1 MGPRQLAVRDG
12 RARALTGRRGPRAR
26 RRLVTKGGGQLAGA
40 HGRAGG
46 ARSASR
52 KWASPIRI
60 HWIPA
65 HIKDYD
71 TDRCRCGEGS
81 QTPKHV
87 LLQCSLHVEARWKM
101 IAKLHDV
108 EGIRGKLSD
117 SDALVSNPQAIRYI
131 AEFMHQTGLLSQF
144 RHAELTEPA
153 EQDQEQG
160 SLLQGP
166 GIDVED
172 DGYIS
177 GLYETTQYVLI
188 PELAEY
194 ETGLA
199 ACIDNPVC
207 DASTGLDLYATSDL
221 TKRQQ
226 TPLKDSQYLVVLH
239 LLAKMIRV
247 SAAGTTTKILKAL
260 KSIVDK
266 YIEPKWGNLT
276 SDNLI
281 NWANNAT
288 LNQTAKEYSPEQWAS
303 KFLCDP
309 DRYNTIL
316 AADYF
321 SPSNVCVDP
330 CSTAR
335 SSKRSLRGASILLPR
350 RIEQSEDSISSDESP
365 YPSLQ
370 PSRAFIVDGIII
382 NEMTLVYEQVIL
394 LPNRVNDQIL
404 EIVREAPNL
413 SYQEDESHRFIAFHF
428 HTRRRRRRVFHA
440 QRYINGYRY
449 ARVNGRDRAVYNRRT
464 PIVECTPDLLPDPNW
479 QYWYPGE
486 VPNSATSDLPLWAV
500 QLTRFGDYLFDED
513 LLTEAT
519 FTAANRGQLGTYT
532 DDKSECP
539 VQYFDWGGYT

>member
-1 MGPRQLAVRDG
+1 LA
-12 RARALTGRRGPRAR
+12 
-26 RRLVTKGGGQLAGA
+26 K
-40 HGRAGG
+40 
-46 ARSASR
+46 S
-52 KWASPIRI
+52 
-60 HWIPA
+60 
-65 HIKDYD
+65 Y
-71 TDRCRCGEGS
+71 CC
-81 QTPKHV
+81 
-87 LLQCSLHVEARWKM
+87 
-101 IAKLHDV
+101 
-108 EGIRGKLSD
+108 
-117 SDALVSNPQAIRYI
+117 
-131 AEFMHQTGLLSQF
+131 
-144 RHAELTEPA
+144 
-153 EQDQEQG
+153 
-160 SLLQGP
+160 
-166 GIDVED
+166 
-172 DGYIS
+172 S

-207 DASTGLDLYATSDL
+207 DASTGLDLYATLDL

-247 SAAGTTTKILKAL
+247 SAAGATTKILKAL

-370 PSRAFIVDGIII
+370 PSRGKFIRSFSDVGYLYVDDLSAFIVDGIII

-404 EIVREAPNL
+404 ESMYLPRP
-413 SYQEDESHRFIAFHF
+413 Y
-428 HTRRRRRRVFHA
+428 
-440 QRYINGYRY
+440 
-449 ARVNGRDRAVYNRRT
+449 
-464 PIVECTPDLLPDPNW
+464 DL
-479 QYWYPGE
+479 
-486 VPNSATSDLPLWAV
+486 AAC
-500 QLTRFGDYLFDED
+500 LTKD
-513 LLTEAT
+513 
-519 FTAANRGQLGTYT
+519 
-532 DDKSECP
+532 
-539 VQYFDWGGYT
+539 